1 MAPTDPLVP
10 AARAIAL
17 TRAAMVVERVLRAL
31 WLAGSLALIAGT
43 AWAFDLHTRMPGDLA
58 IWAAGAL
65 VVAIAVALAL
75 GLWRFRWP
83 TRAEAVARL
92 DRTLP
97 GRPLAAL
104 ADRQAIN
111 AGDPASAALWAAHRQ
126 RMLQAAARARPVRPR
141 PDLVHRDPYG
151 LRLMALTAGLMALLF
166 AAPGGQGPLAG
177 LPGSAGA
184 VVGPSW
190 EGWIVPPAY
199 TGRPGLYLNE
209 IDRDAFEVPQGSR
222 VVLRFYG
229 RVGALTLDQ
238 SLDAGVTADETGQAL
253 EFDARHSGRLAI
265 DGPGG
270 RTWEVTVA
278 PDSVP
283 AIQPSGPVTR
293 ARGGVMEQGFTAS
306 DDFGVTAG
314 QADITL
320 DLAAMDRRFGLSR
333 DPEPRAPLHLA
344 LPLPMTGARTQVSDT
359 LREDLS
365 LHPWAN
371 LPVRI
376 ALSATD
382 AAGQT
387 GTSAAQSVIL
397 PGRRF
402 FEPAAKALAE
412 IRRDLLWTT
421 ANARDAAQL
430 LRGMLHRP
438 EGAFR
443 FDGAPVLIRGAVD
456 FLETR
461 LDAGTFTPE
470 ARDDLA
476 QQLWDLALL
485 IDEGELANARERLQ
499 RARDRL
505 DEAMRNGADPSEI
518 AGLMDEL
525 REATDDYMRMLA
537 EQAPPEDQSGDQRD
551 QGDPQGQTITQSQ
564 IQQMMDAIQQMME
577 EGRMDEAAQAMAE
590 LNALLDNLQMQRGQG
605 GEPMPGDQ
613 AMQGLGDTLGDQQGL
628 ADETFQQ
635 LQDQFGP
642 EGQDPGQ
649 QGEPGKGDSQAM
661 QDLAD
666 RQRQLREDLHQQQLG
681 ELPGEGTEEGNA
693 GLDALEQ
700 ADRAMDEAAQ
710 ALEQGDLR
718 GALERQAQA
727 LDALREG
734 LRSFRDA
741 QLADRRERQG
751 VDGQTQQQAQGQGA
765 GRDPLG
771 RDLGS
776 SPQGGEFGSV
786 LPGTDP
792 RERARE
798 LMDEIRRRQ
807 AERERPEDERD
818 YLNRLIE
825 QF

>member
-1 MAPTDPLVP
+1 
-10 AARAIAL
+10 
-17 TRAAMVVERVLRAL
+17 
-31 WLAGSLALIAGT
+31 
-43 AWAFDLHTRMPGDLA
+43 
-58 IWAAGAL
+58 
-65 VVAIAVALAL
+65 
-75 GLWRFRWP
+75 
-83 TRAEAVARL
+83 
-92 DRTLP
+92 
-97 GRPLAAL
+97 
-104 ADRQAIN
+104 
-111 AGDPASAALWAAHRQ
+111 
-126 RMLQAAARARPVRPR
+126 
-141 PDLVHRDPYG
+141 
-151 LRLMALTAGLMALLF
+151 
-166 AAPGGQGPLAG
+166 G

-184 VVGPSW
+184 AVGPSW

-270 RTWEVTVA
+270 RSWQVTVA
-278 PDSVP
+278 PDAVP
-283 AIQPSGPVTR
+283 QIAPAGPVTR
-293 ARGGVMEQGFTAS
+293 ARGGVMEQGFDAS
-306 DDFGVTAG
+306 DDYGVTAG
-314 QADITL
+314 QAEITL
-320 DLAAMDRRFGLSR
+320 DLQAVDRRYGLAR

-344 LPLPMTGARTQVSDT
+344 LPLPMTGERTQVSDT

-371 LPVRI
+371 LPVRV

-387 GTSAAQSVIL
+387 GTSPAQSVIL

-412 IRRDLLWTT
+412 IRRDLLWNI

-430 LRGMLHRP
+430 LRGMLYRSD
-438 EGAFR
+438 GAFR
-443 FDGAPVLIRGAVD
+443 FQGAPVLIRGAID
-456 FLETR
+456 YLETR

-537 EQAPPEDQSGDQRD
+537 EQMPPEDQAGDQRD
-551 QGDPQGQTITQSQ
+551 QGDQQGQTITQNQ

-605 GEPMPGDQ
+605 GDPLPGDQ
-613 AMQGLGDTLGDQQGL
+613 AMQGLGDTLGDQQDL
-628 ADETFQQ
+628 ADQTFQQ
-635 LQDQFGP
+635 LQDQFGQD
-642 EGQDPGQ
+642 GQDPQTGQ
-649 QGEPGKGDSQAM
+649 NGQPGKDDAQAM
-661 QDLAD
+661 QDLAE

-681 ELPGEGTEEGNA
+681 DLPGEGTEEGNA

-700 ADRAMDEAAQ
+700 ADRAMDQAAQ
-710 ALEQGDLR
+710 ALEDGDLR

-727 LDALREG
+727 LDSLREG

-741 QLADRRERQG
+741 QLADRREQQG
-751 VDGQTQQQAQGQGA
+751 VDGQNQQQAQGEGA

-771 RDLGS
+771 RDLGR
-776 SPQGGEFGSV
+776 SPQGGDLGSV
-786 LPGTDP
+786 VPGVDP